1 MIVPD
6 KFKPDYEAFRAF
18 LALERGLSV
27 NTVEAYGNDIRKLL
41 AFMEEEKIRDLRIVL
56 MDDLH
61 DFLERQLDAGLAPA
75 SLARTLISVKVF
87 FRWLAEDRRIER
99 DIAAV
104 LQGPHRWLN
113 LPELL
118 SHEEIDA
125 LLNAFRGTSLLE
137 RRNRTILEVFY
148 ASGLRVSEMTGLKI
162 DNVKLEQGIL
172 RVRGK
177 GNKERLV
184 PMGMPA
190 RKALAAYLE
199 KVRPALDHSHRA
211 NEVFLSNNGHPLT
224 RARLWGIVKEA
235 ALRAGIDRNLYPHML
250 RHSFATHLLAGGA
263 DLRLIQEMLGH
274 ADIATTQIYTHVS
287 QSHLQQVH
295 RRFHP
300 RA

>member
-1 MIVPD
+1 
-6 KFKPDYEAFRAF
+6 
-18 LALERGLSV
+18 
-27 NTVEAYGNDIRKLL
+27 
-41 AFMEEEKIRDLRIVL
+41 
-56 MDDLH
+56 
-61 DFLERQLDAGLAPA
+61 
-75 SLARTLISVKVF
+75 
-87 FRWLAEDRRIER
+87 
-99 DIAAV
+99 
-104 LQGPHRWLN
+104 
-113 LPELL
+113 
-118 SHEEIDA
+118 
-125 LLNAFRGTSLLE
+125 
-137 RRNRTILEVFY
+137 
-148 ASGLRVSEMTGLKI
+148 MTGLKVE
-162 DNVKLEQGIL
+162 NVKLEQGIL

-184 PMGMPA
+184 PMGQPA

-199 KVRPALDHSHRA
+199 KVRPQLDHSGRA
-211 NEVFLSNNGHPLT
+211 SEVFLSNNGHPLT

>member
-1 MIVPD
+1 MPIPD
-6 KFKPDYEAFRAF
+6 KFKADHEAFRAF

-27 NTVEAYGNDIRKLL
+27 NTVDAYSSDIGKLL
-41 AFMEEEKIRDLRIVL
+41 EFLEAEKIADLRIVL

-87 FRWLAEDRRIER
+87 FRWLAEEKRIDR
-99 DIAAV
+99 DIAAI

-125 LLNAFRGTSLLE
+125 LLAVFRGTSPLE

-148 ASGLRVSEMTGLKI
+148 ASGLRVSEMVDLKV

-184 PMGMPA
+184 PMGLPA

-199 KVRPALDHSHRA
+199 KVRPQLDRSQRA
-211 NEVFLSNNGHPLT
+211 AEVFLSNNGHPLT

-235 ALRAGIDRNLYPHML
+235 ARRAGIDRNLYPHML

-263 DLRLIQEMLGH
+263 DLRIIQEMLGH
-274 ADIATTQIYTHVS
+274 ADISTTQIYTHVS